1 MAQAENVQVTG
12 RPRGAQVAAALAGLA
27 IVLLAG
33 FLAHGQALRVF
44 LDDTARRGDATLRL
58 AVSTLSAQLERFERL
73 PRLVGDQPIIR
84 ALANAPED
92 PARVAAANLYLRHI
106 AVTLGASDVYFMDAD
121 GLTRAASNFD
131 QTASFVGGNFAFRPY
146 FSDALTG
153 ESGRFFAVGTTSGK
167 RGYYFGA
174 PVRVNGTV
182 AGVVAVKIDL
192 DAIEDTWRG
201 GDAEIVVTDP
211 GSIVFL
217 SSRPDWLYRALLA
230 PAEEDLAVTEATR
243 RYADIPISGPPLF
256 AAPVDA
262 DGLVRLAA
270 GTGMLVRSEK
280 MPAADWKVSV
290 LLDTAVAERQAM
302 TMALAVMLALG
313 LGGMAAAALWE
324 RRARLG
330 ERLALQAAARAEL
343 ERRVFERT
351 AELAAVNVRL
361 AGEVAERT
369 AAEAGLRQAQAGLI
383 QAAKLAALGQMSAAL
398 SHEFNQPLAA
408 VRTYAENL
416 PALIDRGRSAEARGN
431 AERIL
436 ALVDRMA
443 ALGRDL
449 RNFARMPDP
458 KVARATLPD
467 SIRAAAEIAGPRLR
481 AAGAELTVDLAP
493 DLPAVVAEPLRLEQ
507 VLVNVMTNAADAV
520 DGGPDRRVILTAERR
535 GAGVRIR
542 VRDFGPGIPE
552 SLRERIFDPFFSTKG
567 VGKGLGLGLSI
578 SYNIV
583 KDFGGDLSVVAP
595 EGGGAEFRI
604 DLRAAADA
612 ESRAA

>member
-1 MAQAENVQVTG
+1 MAEVTQHA
-12 RPRGAQVAAALAGLA
+12 PRHRRGQVAAALAGLA
-27 IVLLAG
+27 VVLLAG

-44 LDDTARRGDATLRL
+44 LDDTARRGDTTLRL
-58 AVSTLSAQLERFERL
+58 AVSTLSAHLERFERL

-84 ALANAPED
+84 ALATAPDD

-106 AVTLGASDVYFMDAD
+106 AVTLGASDVYFMDEG

-131 QTASFVGGNFAFRPY
+131 QPASFVGGNFAFRPY

-153 ESGRFFAVGTTSGK
+153 EAGRFFAVGTTSGK

-174 PVRVNGTV
+174 PVRVNGEV

-217 SSRPDWLYRALLA
+217 SSRPDWLFRGLLA
-230 PAEEDLAVTEATR
+230 PAEEDLARTAATR

-256 AAPVDA
+256 SAPVDGE
-262 DGLVRLAA
+262 GLVRLASGA
-270 GTGMLVRSEK
+270 GMLVRSER

-290 LLDTAVAERQAM
+290 LLDTAVAERQAI
-302 TMALAVMLALG
+302 TLAAAVMLALG
-313 LGGMAAAALWE
+313 LGGMVAAALWE
-324 RRARLG
+324 RRARLA

-343 ERRVFERT
+343 ERRVVERT
-351 AELAAVNVRL
+351 AELAAMNLRL

-369 AAEAGLRQAQAGLI
+369 AAEDGLRQAQAGLI

-416 PALIDRGRSAEARGN
+416 PALIDRGRTDEARGN
-431 AERIL
+431 ARRIL

-449 RNFARMPDP
+449 RTFARMPDQT
-458 KVARATLPD
+458 VARTKVPD
-467 SIRAAAEIAGPRLR
+467 SIRMAAEIAGPRLR
-481 AAGAELTVDLAP
+481 SAGVALTLDIAA
-493 DLPAVVAEPLRLEQ
+493 DLPAVAAEPLRLEQ
-507 VLVNVMTNAADAV
+507 VLVNVLTNAADAV
-520 DGGPDRRVILTAERR
+520 DGRDDRRVILTAEPQ

-542 VRDFGPGIPE
+542 LRDFGPGVPE

-583 KDFGGDLSVVAP
+583 KDFGGDLSVASP
-595 EGGGAEFRI
+595 EGGGAEFRV
-604 DLRAAADA
+604 DLRAAAPA

>member
-1 MAQAENVQVTG
+1 MAEAQERQVAG
-12 RPRGAQVAAALAGLA
+12 RQRAGLVAAALAGLA
-27 IVLLAG
+27 VVLLAG

-84 ALANAPED
+84 ALANAPDD

-131 QTASFVGGNFAFRPY
+131 QAASFVGGNFAFRPY
-146 FSDALTG
+146 FSDALAG
-153 ESGRFFAVGTTSGK
+153 DSGRFFAVGTTSGK

-174 PVRVNGTV
+174 PVRANGRT

-230 PAEEDLAVTEATR
+230 PAEEDLARTAATR
-243 RYADIPISGPPLF
+243 RYADVPISGPPLF
-256 AAPVDA
+256 SAPVDA
-262 DGLVRLAA
+262 EGLVRLA
-270 GTGMLVRSEK
+270 GGSGMLVRSEK
-280 MPAADWKVSV
+280 MPEADWKVSV
-290 LLDTAVAERQAM
+290 LLDTALAERQAM
-302 TMALAVMLALG
+302 TGAAAVMLALG
-313 LGGMAAAALWE
+313 LGGMVAAALWQ

-343 ERRVFERT
+343 ERRVRERT
-351 AELAAVNVRL
+351 AELAEMNLRL

-369 AAEAGLRQAQAGLI
+369 AADEGLRQAQAGLI

-416 PALIDRGRSAEARGN
+416 PVLIDRGRTAEARGN
-431 AERIL
+431 AGRIL
-436 ALVDRMA
+436 ALVDRMS

-449 RNFARMPDP
+449 RNFARTPDQT
-458 KVARATLPD
+458 VARTTLAD
-467 SIRAAAEIAGPRLR
+467 AIRTAAEIAGPRLR
-481 AAGAELTVDLAP
+481 AAGVELTLDIAP
-493 DLPAVVAEPLRLEQ
+493 DLPDVAAEPLRLEQ
-507 VLVNVMTNAADAV
+507 VLVNVMANAADAA
-520 DGGPDRRVILTAERR
+520 DGGADRRVILTAERHGE
-535 GAGVRIR
+535 GARIR
-542 VRDFGPGIPE
+542 VRDFGPGVPGK
-552 SLRERIFDPFFSTKG
+552 LRDRIFDPFFSTKG

-583 KDFGGDLSVVAP
+583 KDFGGDLSVVDP
-595 EGGGAEFRI
+595 VGGGAEFRI
-604 DLRAAADA
+604 DLRAAPA